1 MTTYERRL
9 SLLEMLKEQPG
20 LRVPEVAQIME
31 VSEGTVRNDL
41 NALEKEGFLTRVH
54 GGAVLSPSKQLLHP
68 AFSTRHQFNA
78 TEKECMGI
86 HASKMIN
93 DGDSI
98 LLDASSTIYYLALNL
113 LEFNRLRVVTNG
125 IDVARLLA
133 QNLSNT
139 VILLGGVVNQD
150 GSSVT
155 GLLSEQIIT
164 ELRIQKAF
172 VSCSG
177 LSMERGMT
185 EVHLEEAQLK
195 RTAIESAQQVIALVD
210 SSKFGLED
218 LTSFASSDKITHL
231 FTDSSIDEEWKT
243 QLKRSEIPFTICG
256 ETNSWEMNQSH
267 E

>member
-1 MTTYERRL
+1 
-9 SLLEMLKEQPG
+9 
-20 LRVPEVAQIME
+20 
-31 VSEGTVRNDL
+31 
-41 NALEKEGFLTRVH
+41 
-54 GGAVLSPSKQLLHP
+54 
-68 AFSTRHQFNA
+68 
-78 TEKECMGI
+78 MGI

-113 LEFNRLRVVTNG
+113 QEYDRLRVVTNG

-133 QNLSNT
+133 QNLSNS

-155 GLLSEQIIT
+155 GLLSEQIIAD
-164 ELRIQKAF
+164 LRIQKAF

-195 RTAIESAQQVIALVD
+195 RSAIESAQQVIALVD
-210 SSKFGLED
+210 STKFGVED
-218 LTSFASSDKITHL
+218 LTSFASTDKITHL
-231 FTDSSIDEEWKT
+231 FTDSGIEDEWKT
-243 QLKRSEIPFTICG
+243 CLQRSHIPFTICG
-256 ETNSWEMNQSH
+256 EKILLGDETNS
-267 E
+267 